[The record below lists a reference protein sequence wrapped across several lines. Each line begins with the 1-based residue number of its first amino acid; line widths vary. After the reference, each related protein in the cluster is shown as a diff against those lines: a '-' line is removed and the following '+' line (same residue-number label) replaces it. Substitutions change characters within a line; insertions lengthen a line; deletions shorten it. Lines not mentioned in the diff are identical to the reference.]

1 MPETFSGDVMDRNY
15 DVITFSQNVFI
26 LRGPRVAMFGDIIKI
41 VTIFIKKTCKDSKNK
56 ARRIRT
62 NVPKSNRF
70 LFFLI

>member
-41 VTIFIKKTCKDSKNK
+41 ENMQRLKKQS
-56 ARRIRT
+56 
-62 NVPKSNRF
+62 
-70 LFFLI
+70 